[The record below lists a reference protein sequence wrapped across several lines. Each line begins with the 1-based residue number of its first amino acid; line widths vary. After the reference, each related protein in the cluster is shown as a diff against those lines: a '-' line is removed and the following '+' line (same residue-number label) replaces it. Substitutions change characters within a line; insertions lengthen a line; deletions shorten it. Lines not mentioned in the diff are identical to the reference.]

1 MSSYYD
7 DASLMLLASGGAQ
20 KDGKVYSVKPV
31 PVYGANIITPIAN
44 SDFSS
49 DTGYWNLETNI
60 SISGGSMNMSATP
73 NNASFYKTG
82 IIQIGKSYR
91 VEITISGYSEGFID
105 SNNGNNFSFPAANG
119 IHTFYF
125 VGGNAALVFSANGT
139 TTLSVD
145 NVSVKEVLVEDGDFT
160 FTRGSN
166 LSATRVDASQLIEKG
181 RENLV
186 LYSEQFNNGY
196 WDKREY
202 GSGTIPSVTADYGI
216 APNGTNTADRVQ
228 FPSQSGIQVSSLQ
241 TPVSFTYP
249 LLTASVYVKT
259 ISGTCSNLVLR
270 AGASEYNVPSFG
282 TTWTR
287 IETFS
292 LSNAANEGLAIR
304 NRPSTSGDG
313 SAIDILVWG
322 AQVEQGLVA
331 TPYIETGAST
341 AQAGI
346 LENTPRFDYS
356 GGATCPSL
364 LLEPSRTNLLTQS
377 EYFGSSDWAKLA
389 GVSLTDNATI
399 SPDGSQNAT
408 HITWATSGSNTQ
420 LYNVIQTTG
429 AIQVLSLFVKYI
441 SGSGTGFRL
450 SIGSSIPTGI
460 NLEFSNNGATLT
472 GAPGVNVSSY
482 KIEDYGNQWFRVSV
496 VVNYSSSSLEYNLF
510 RYSGASTDVY
520 AIWGAQ
526 VEGSASYATSYIP
539 TYGVSQTRAQ
549 DVCNSA
555 GDAAT
560 FNDSEGVLYAETS
573 VLSNDLNI
581 EAISISDGTG
591 NNRVVI
597 FKWNTSNAIRARITS
612 GGYSVN
618 LDFQVS
624 DITSINKI
632 AVKYKTND
640 FALWINGIE
649 VRTNTNGANP
659 IGLNQLSF
667 NSDGGTGAPFYGN
680 TKQVIVFPTALSDLD
695 LAILTGATTYNTFAA
710 MALALNYTVYE

>member
-331 TPYIETGAST
+331 TPYIETGATS

-364 LLEPSRTNLLTQS
+364 LLEPSRSNGIAQS
-377 EYFGSSDWAKLA
+377 EYFSSWTLYA
-389 GVSLTDNATI
+389 GILTPNATI
-399 SPDGSQNAT
+399 SPEGVQNAYLFT
-408 HITWATSGSNTQ
+408 EDTTTGYHRFTSAASATSSNK
-420 LYNVIQTTG
+420 LYSVYAKWAG
-429 AIQVLSLFVKYI
+429 
-441 SGSGTGFRL
+441 GTGRKWLTVDNGPTAWFDLENGVVGAAQGSVVISMEDVGNGWYRCIYYNPA
-450 SIGSSIPTGI
+450 STTSGIFIGIA
-460 NLEFSNNGATLT
+460 LNNG
-472 GAPGVNVSSY
+472 GA
-482 KIEDYGNQWFRVSV
+482 GNHLGNGQPAFSI
-496 VVNYSSSSLEYNLF
+496 Y
-510 RYSGASTDVY
+510 
-520 AIWGAQ
+520 GAQ
-526 VEGSASYATSYIP
+526 CEDNATYETSYIP
-539 TYGVSQTRAQ
+539 TYGVSQTRASE
-549 DVCNSA
+549 VFGGA
-555 GDAAT
+555 GDSST
-560 FNDSEGVLYAETS
+560 FNDSEGVLYAE
-573 VLSNDLNI
+573 I
-581 EAISISDGTG
+581 EALANDGTNRVITISDGTTS
-591 NNRVVI
+591 NRVQIYFNSSNGITGGVAGQAVI
-597 FKWNTSNAIRARITS
+597 SFSGDFTQNTKVA
-612 GGYSVN
+612 
-618 LDFQVS
+618 F
-624 DITSINKI
+624 
-632 AVKYKTND
+632 KYKVND
-640 FALWINGIE
+640 FALWVNGVKVGTDIVGSAPTGLNVINF
-649 VRTNTNGANP
+649 NNGASGSN
-659 IGLNQLSF
+659 
-667 NSDGGTGAPFYGN
+667 FYGK
-680 TKQVIVFPTALSDLD
+680 TKELIVFPTALSDLD